1 MSERK
6 TKQTYSHPT
15 PPFNMKGTSLVCLI
29 FLFSFQLFG
38 QKLIPYLSHGKYGYA
53 DPQGQVRIS
62 PVYDE
67 VEFFDRFDVAP
78 VRLDTQWFLI
88 NIMGTRLVTLET
100 KKYSIYQALSS
111 HGPVQ
116 YGSRKNIDTIPH
128 LLRQE
133 LYGSRGRRYIHT
145 LSGAVSPVFSDYNRF
160 PEQRGMLTGF
170 EGMLSRGIYIGQ
182 SGEKEYKAMNTEAAI
197 IVTTSVRPI
206 ILNDSLVSYMK
217 DDISV
222 ILNIKTN
229 ESFSLPYY
237 NTSACI
243 PGTNFIV
250 SDIHESWDYWNRLR
264 VSLEKGLVDRNGTVI
279 IQPQY
284 DDLMPIGGKL
294 LLAKKGDFNFL
305 ITPEG
310 KRIDSNFYRH
320 VFEIG
325 DTYYQAQLPNQKWIF
340 LNAVFKK
347 AIPGEFDEID
357 YNQNCECFF
366 VNAGDT
372 ASILTSDLSY
382 EISYNANAIYRS
394 GRQGYYIVERNGK
407 NGLLDPD
414 GNEIIPVLYEQCY
427 PSGFSD
433 FVIIKQN
440 DLEGIMSLSGIL
452 LWEPQY
458 EEIQIEM
465 MGQQPYLLVKKDG
478 KYAYFDE
485 QLNQL
490 SDFQPKLRYLYS
502 DPIYSELDE
511 SDSIHLYNRF
521 GKPLGFTVQS
531 ISSGYVES
539 DSTYL
544 TLAHKNESSILL
556 YEKDNKLMI
565 DTFQL
570 ADAQCYNLD
579 AGLIG
584 VRMDG
589 QEGVRNHLGQWI
601 VAPGPFQVEAITPYL
616 IVCKHDSLY
625 TFYTFGGERTNTLE
639 CSALNI
645 EPYYSV
651 WEFTYKN
658 KNGYISAYNGKT
670 IIPPKFDYGFFN
682 YNNCI
687 VASIHSKNE
696 SNKFFA
702 FDTLGH
708 VQLRTRYDDMY
719 PIDYNGVTKFYRVH
733 KNGKA
738 GLIDARG
745 QIRISL
751 IYKSVSA
758 YDDTTFFTAYDE
770 NKKRYIYN
778 SNGDIV
784 FSGTSLPVGREK
796 IELPNGQIYFT
807 NEYDKLPGHNY
818 LFYYTDYSLI
828 VDHLGRTLK
837 KIDNT
842 NVKLEHGRYPDER
855 FIEVIENGQVYLI
868 DPVSLVS
875 FREETNK

>member
-15 PPFNMKGTSLVCLI
+15 PPLNMKGTSLVCLI

-53 DPQGQVRIS
+53 DPQGQIRIA

-67 VEFFDRFDVAP
+67 VEFFDRFDVAAA
-78 VRLDTQWFLI
+78 RLDTQWFLI
-88 NIMGTRLVTLET
+88 NLEGTRLVKLET
-100 KKYSIYQALSS
+100 KNYSVYLGLSAL
-111 HGPVQ
+111 GPTQ
-116 YGSRKNIDTIPH
+116 YGSRKNIDTIPN
-128 LLRQE
+128 LLRHE
-133 LYGSRGRRYIHT
+133 LFSRGRRYINIH
-145 LSGAVSPVFSDYNRF
+145 SGRVSPLF
-160 PEQRGMLTGF
+160 PDFDRIWDRTGMLTGF
-170 EGMLSRGIYIGQ
+170 EGILYHGIYIGQ
-182 SGEKEYKAMNTEAAI
+182 TGEKEYMVMNSEASI
-197 IVTTSVRPI
+197 IATTSVRPI
-206 ILNDSLVSYMK
+206 RLNDSLVSYMK

-250 SDIHESWDYWNRLR
+250 SNIHESWDYWNSLR

-284 DDLMPIGGKL
+284 DDLMPIGKKL

-310 KRIDSNFYRH
+310 KKIDSNLYRH

-340 LNAVFKK
+340 LDAVFKK

-357 YNQNCECFF
+357 YNQICECFF

-382 EISYNANAIYRS
+382 EISNKADAIYRS
-394 GRQGYYIVERNGK
+394 GRQGYYIFERNGK
-407 NGLLDPD
+407 TGLLDQV
-414 GNEIIPVLYEQCY
+414 GNEIIPALYEQCN
-427 PSGFSD
+427 PSNISD
-433 FVIIKQN
+433 IVIIQQDGLK
-440 DLEGIMSLSGIL
+440 GIMSLSGSL
-452 LWEPQY
+452 LMAPQF
-458 EEIQIEM
+458 EDIRVEM
-465 MGQQPYLLVKKDG
+465 LEQQPYLLVKKNG
-478 KYAYFDE
+478 MYAYFDA

-490 SDFQPKLRYLYS
+490 SDFQPKYRYLSS
-502 DPIYSELDE
+502 DPIIWERDE
-511 SDSIHLYNRF
+511 NDFIHLYNRF
-521 GKPLGFTVQS
+521 GQPLGFTVNS
-531 ISSGYVES
+531 ISYGNVES

-544 TLAHKNESSILL
+544 MLVHKNDSSFLF
-556 YEKDNKLMI
+556 YDKEGKLII
-565 DTFQL
+565 DTLQL
-570 ADAQCYNLD
+570 AGAQCYNLES
-579 AGLIG
+579 GLIG
-584 VRMDG
+584 VRMGDE
-589 QEGVRNHLGQWI
+589 EGVQNHLGQWI
-601 VAPGPFQVEAITPYL
+601 VPPGPYRVAAITPFI
-616 IVCKHDSLY
+616 IVVKEKSKY
-625 TFYTFGGERTNTLE
+625 SFYAFSGKRINTLK
-639 CSALNI
+639 CSSLSI
-645 EPYYSV
+645 EPYQSV
-651 WEFTYKN
+651 WDYTYKN
-658 KNGYISAYNGKT
+658 KNGFISAYAGKT
-670 IIPPKFDYGFFN
+670 IVPPKFDDGFFHH
-682 YNNCI
+682 YNCI
-687 VASIHSKNE
+687 IASIHYKNGSSK
-696 SNKFFA
+696 SFA
-702 FDTLGH
+702 FDSLGH
-708 VQLRTRYDDMY
+708 VQLRTSYDDMH
-719 PIDYNGVTKFYRVH
+719 PIDYNGVTKFYSVR

-770 NKKRYIYN
+770 NKKGYIYN

-784 FSGTSLPVGREK
+784 FSGTTLPVGREK

-818 LFYYTDYSLI
+818 LFYYTDYCLI

-837 KIDNT
+837 KIDNI

-855 FIEVIENGQVYLI
+855 FIEVKEKGQVYLI

>member
-1 MSERK
+1 
-6 TKQTYSHPT
+6 
-15 PPFNMKGTSLVCLI
+15 MKGTSLVCLI

-53 DPQGQVRIS
+53 DPQGQIRIA

-67 VEFFDRFDVAP
+67 VEFFDRFDVAA
-78 VRLDTQWFLI
+78 VRQDTQWFLI
-88 NIMGTRLVTLET
+88 NLDGTRLVKIES
-100 KKYSIYQALSS
+100 KNYSVYLGLSAL
-111 HGPVQ
+111 GPTQ
-116 YGSRKNIDTIPH
+116 YGSRRNIDAIPN
-128 LLRQE
+128 LLRHE
-133 LYGSRGRRYIHT
+133 LFSRGRRYINIH
-145 LSGAVSPVFSDYNRF
+145 SGRVSPLF
-160 PEQRGMLTGF
+160 PDFHRIWDRTGALTGF
-170 EGMLSRGIYIGQ
+170 EGMLYHGIYIGQ
-182 SGEKEYKAMNTEAAI
+182 TGEKEYQVMNTEAEI
-197 IVTTSVRPI
+197 LVTTSVRPI
-206 ILNDSLVSYMK
+206 RLNDSLISYLQ
-217 DDISV
+217 DDISY
-222 ILNIKTN
+222 ILNFKTN

-243 PGTNFIV
+243 TGTNFIV
-250 SDIHESWDYWNRLR
+250 SNIHESWWDTYKRSK
-264 VSLEKGLVDRNGTVI
+264 VSLQRGLVDRNGSVI

-284 DDLMPIGGKL
+284 DDLKPIGKKL

-310 KRIDSNFYRH
+310 IRIDSNHYRH
-320 VFEIG
+320 VFEIV
-325 DTYYQAQLPNQKWIF
+325 DTFYQAQLPNQKWIF
-340 LNAVFKK
+340 LDAEFKK
-347 AIPGEFDEID
+347 AIPGEFDEVD

-382 EISYNANAIYRS
+382 EISYNADAIYRS

-531 ISSGYVES
+531 ISRGYIES

-670 IIPPKFDYGFFN
+670 IIPPKFDYGYFN

-708 VQLRTRYDDMY
+708 VQMRTRYDDMY

-745 QIRISL
+745 KIRIPL
-751 IYKSVSA
+751 IYKRASE
-758 YDDTTFFTAYDE
+758 YIDTTFFTAYDE
-770 NKKRYIYN
+770 DKKRYIYN
-778 SNGDIV
+778 HKGDIV
-784 FSGTSLPVGREK
+784 FSGTTLPVGKEK
-796 IELPNGQIYFT
+796 IVLSNGQIYFT
-807 NEYDKLPGHNY
+807 QEYDELRDHRY
-818 LFYYTDYSLI
+818 LFYYPDYCLI
-828 VDHLGRTLK
+828 VDHLGSTLK